1 MKNTLRDQIEEKN
14 LKKKLNKDINN
25 EYVKYFKSKVE
36 KDIERERLEI
46 EAQKAK

>member
-1 MKNTLRDQIEEKN
+1 LKKKILR
-14 LKKKLNKDINN
+14 KKLNKEINN

-36 KDIERERLEI
+36 KDIERERSDI